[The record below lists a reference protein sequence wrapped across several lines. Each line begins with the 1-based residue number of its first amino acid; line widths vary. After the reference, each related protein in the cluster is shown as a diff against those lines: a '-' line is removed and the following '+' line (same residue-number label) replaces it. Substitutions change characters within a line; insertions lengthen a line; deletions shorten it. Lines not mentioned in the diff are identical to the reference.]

1 MNMNMTILGQMISFA
16 IFVYLCMKFVWPPLT
31 AALAERQKKIAEGLD
46 AADKAARELADAQ
59 QSVEA
64 TLQESKAQAAVLIE
78 QANKRASQI
87 VDEAKQTAQAE
98 GDRIKAAAAAD
109 VEQEVNR
116 AKEALRAQV
125 ATLVVAGAEKSL
137 GASID
142 VNNHKELVNKLA
154 AEL

>member
-31 AALAERQKKIAEGLD
+31 AALAERQKMIAEGLD
-46 AADKAARELADAQ
+46 AADKAARELEDAQ

-64 TLQESKAQAAVLIE
+64 ALQESKAQAATLIE
-78 QANKRASQI
+78 QANQRASQI

-109 VEQEVNR
+109 VEQEINR

-125 ATLVVAGAEKSL
+125 ATLVVAGAEKIL

-142 VNNHKELVNKLA
+142 VKNHKELVDKLA

>member
-59 QSVEA
+59 QSVETA
-64 TLQESKAQAAVLIE
+64 LQDSKAQAAVLIE

-87 VDEAKQTAQAE
+87 VDEAKETAQAE

-109 VEQEVNR
+109 IEQEINH

-125 ATLVVAGAEKSL
+125 ATLAVAGAEKIL

-142 VNNHKELVNKLA
+142 VKNHKELVNKLA

>member
-1 MNMNMTILGQMISFA
+1 MNMNMTIIGQIISFI
-16 IFVYLCMKFVWPPLT
+16 IFVYLCMKYVWPPLT

-46 AADKAARELADAQ
+46 AADKAARELEEAQ

-64 TLQESKAQAAVLIE
+64 VLQESKAQAATLIE

-87 VDEAKQTAQAE
+87 VYEAKETAQAE
-98 GDRIKAAAAAD
+98 ADRIKTAAAAD

-116 AKEALRAQV
+116 AKEVLRAQV
-125 ATLVVAGAEKSL
+125 ATLVVAGAEKIL

-142 VNNHKELVNKLA
+142 VNNHQELVDKLA

>member
-1 MNMNMTILGQMISFA
+1 MNINMTIFGQIISFI
-16 IFVYLCMKFVWPPLT
+16 IFVYLCMKYVWPPLT

-46 AADKAARELADAQ
+46 AADKAARELEAAQ

-64 TLQESKAQAAVLIE
+64 ELQKSKAQAAELIE
-78 QANKRASQI
+78 QANKRANQI
-87 VDEAKQTAQAE
+87 VDEAKTAAHTE
-98 GDRIKAAAAAD
+98 GDRIKAAAAAE

-125 ATLVVAGAEKSL
+125 AALAVAGAEKIL
-137 GASID
+137 GASVD
-142 VNNHKELVNKLA
+142 VNNHQELVDKLA

>member
-1 MNMNMTILGQMISFA
+1 MNMNATIIGQIISFI
-16 IFVYLCMKFVWPPLT
+16 IFVYLCMKYVWPPLT

-46 AADKAARELADAQ
+46 AADKAARELEDAQ
-59 QSVEA
+59 QSVETA
-64 TLQESKAQAAVLIE
+64 LQESKAQAATLIE

-87 VDEAKQTAQAE
+87 VDEAKDTAQAE
-98 GDRIKAAAAAD
+98 ADRIKAAAAAD

-125 ATLVVAGAEKSL
+125 ATLVVAGAEKILS
-137 GASID
+137 ASID
-142 VNNHKELVNKLA
+142 VNNHQELVDKLA

>member
-1 MNMNMTILGQMISFA
+1 MSINMTILGQIISFV
-16 IFVYLCMKFVWPPLT
+16 IFVLICMKYVWPPLT

-46 AADKAARELADAQ
+46 AADKAARDLEAAQ

-64 TLQESKAQAAVLIE
+64 ELQESKARAAELIE

-87 VDEAKQTAQAE
+87 IDEAKTAAQSE
-98 GDRIKAAAAAD
+98 GDRIKAAAQAEI
-109 VEQEVNR
+109 EQEVNR

-125 ATLVVAGAEKSL
+125 ATLAVTGAEKIL
-137 GASID
+137 GASVD
-142 VNNHKELVNKLA
+142 MNNHQELVDKLA

>member
-31 AALAERQKKIAEGLD
+31 AALAERQKKIA
-46 AADKAARELADAQ
+46 DAQ

-64 TLQESKAQAAVLIE
+64 ALQESKAQAAVLIE

-87 VDEAKQTAQAE
+87 VDEAKETAQAE

-109 VEQEVNR
+109 VEQEINR

-125 ATLVVAGAEKSL
+125 ATLVVAGAEKIL

>member
-64 TLQESKAQAAVLIE
+64 ALQESKAQAAVLIE

-87 VDEAKQTAQAE
+87 VDEAKETALLLNIFAGRKACHNNAHVILGEKFEPVFNPIDE
-98 GDRIKAAAAAD
+98 GKAFR
-109 VEQEVNR
+109 QYF
-116 AKEALRAQV
+116 
-125 ATLVVAGAEKSL
+125 G
-137 GASID
+137 
-142 VNNHKELVNKLA
+142 KLFVS
-154 AEL
+154 E

>member
-1 MNMNMTILGQMISFA
+1 MNMNMTILGQMISFI

-46 AADKAARELADAQ
+46 AADKAARKLEDAQ

-64 TLQESKAQAAVLIE
+64 ALQESKAQAATLIE

-87 VDEAKQTAQAE
+87 VDEAKQTAHVE
-98 GDRIKAAAAAD
+98 SDRIKVAAAAD

-116 AKEALRAQV
+116 AKEVLRAQV
-125 ATLVVAGAEKSL
+125 ATLVVAGAEKIL

-142 VNNHKELVNKLA
+142 VNNHKELVDKLA

>member
-64 TLQESKAQAAVLIE
+64 ALQESKAQAAVLIE

-87 VDEAKQTAQAE
+87 VDEAKETAQDE
-98 GDRIKAAAAAD
+98 GNRIKEAAAAD
-109 VEQEVNR
+109 VEQEINR

-125 ATLVVAGAEKSL
+125 ATLVVAGAEKIL

>member
-1 MNMNMTILGQMISFA
+1 MNMNMTILGQVISFA

-64 TLQESKAQAAVLIE
+64 ALQESKAQAAVLIE

-87 VDEAKQTAQAE
+87 VDEAKETAQAE
-98 GDRIKAAAAAD
+98 ADRIKAAAAAD
-109 VEQEVNR
+109 VEQEINR

-125 ATLVVAGAEKSL
+125 ATLVVVGAEKIL

-142 VNNHKELVNKLA
+142 VNNHKALVNKLA

>member
-1 MNMNMTILGQMISFA
+1 MNMNMTILGQMISFI

-46 AADKAARELADAQ
+46 AADKAARKLEDAQ

-64 TLQESKAQAAVLIE
+64 ALQESKAQAATLIE
-78 QANKRASQI
+78 QAHKRASQI
-87 VDEAKQTAQAE
+87 VDEPKQTAQAE

-125 ATLVVAGAEKSL
+125 ATLVVAGAEKIL

-142 VNNHKELVNKLA
+142 ENNHKELVNKLA

>member
-64 TLQESKAQAAVLIE
+64 ALQESKAQAAVLIE

-87 VDEAKQTAQAE
+87 VDEAKETAQAE
-98 GDRIKAAAAAD
+98 ADRIKAAAAAD
-109 VEQEVNR
+109 VEQEINR

-125 ATLVVAGAEKSL
+125 ATLVVVGAEKIL

-142 VNNHKELVNKLA
+142 VNNHKALVNKLA

>member
-64 TLQESKAQAAVLIE
+64 ALQESKAQAAVLIE

-87 VDEAKQTAQAE
+87 VDEAKETAQAE
-98 GDRIKAAAAAD
+98 GDGIKAEAAID
-109 VEQEVNR
+109 VEQEMSR
-116 AKEALRAQV
+116 AKEALSAQV
-125 ATLVVAGAEKSL
+125 TTLVVAGAEKIL
-137 GASID
+137 GAAKD
-142 VNNHKELVNKLA
+142 VNNHKELINKLA